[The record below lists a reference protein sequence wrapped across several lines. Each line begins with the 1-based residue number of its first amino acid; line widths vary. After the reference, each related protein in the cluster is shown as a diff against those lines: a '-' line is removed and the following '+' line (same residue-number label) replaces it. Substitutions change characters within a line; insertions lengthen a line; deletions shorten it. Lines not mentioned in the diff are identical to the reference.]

1 MMRERLKLI
10 RKELGMTQE
19 MLAQKLGI
27 GKSALSMIETGRAAL
42 SERNKNIIIQ
52 ELNVNPEWL
61 ETGKGPMFFE
71 QRPESVFMNRSDR
84 RVPTQSVPLYN
95 IEGTAG
101 LVPLFL
107 DRDAQT
113 PIDYIH
119 IPNLPRCDG
128 AIYVVGDSMYP

>member
-52 ELNVNPEWL
+52 ELNVNPE
-61 ETGKGPMFFE
+61 
-71 QRPESVFMNRSDR
+71 
-84 RVPTQSVPLYN
+84 
-95 IEGTAG
+95 
-101 LVPLFL
+101 
-107 DRDAQT
+107 
-113 PIDYIH
+113 
-119 IPNLPRCDG
+119 
-128 AIYVVGDSMYP
+128 